1 MGDAKKVSTL
11 GLVAIL
17 VPYVGL
23 HAGHSLVMKY
33 LNVQGCSLE
42 DILIYRGLGCV
53 LTAVVLGTM
62 YRQSLI
68 PNRPGTQIARFFF
81 SGLALCLITAAFK
94 YANATTVSVIS
105 RLDTAI
111 LVVVGPWIGVAT
123 SRRQQVLAFASL
135 AALTGLSI
143 AGTGGGTEQS
153 LGYVLAFLG
162 TLGITAGYLFLRASA
177 RSENIYVVSLIAG
190 LAILFYGSAGKLL
203 GHAPTSAPAALSVG
217 VALLAGVMMFY
228 LYQLTVWLYGMMDI
242 TLAEYPT
249 LFAALLVLPAE
260 HYLFGVHFDRVYVI
274 SVVANVALL
283 GAVLAMKPGEKS
295 SGG

>member
-1 MGDAKKVSTL
+1 MSDVKKVGWP
-11 GLVAIL
+11 GLIAIL

-33 LNVQGCSLE
+33 LTVRGCALE

-53 LTAVVLGTM
+53 LTAVVLGALAG
-62 YRQSLI
+62 QSLR

-123 SRRQQVLAFASL
+123 SRIQQVLAFLSL

-143 AGTGGGTEQS
+143 VGTGGGTEQT

-177 RSENIYVVSLIAG
+177 RSENIHVVAFIAG

-203 GHAPTSAPAALSVG
+203 GSDPLGWPGGVSVV

-260 HYLFGVHFDRVYVI
+260 HWLFGVTFDRVYVI

-283 GAVLAMKPGEKS
+283 GAVLAMKPGEKPVR
-295 SGG
+295 

>member
-1 MGDAKKVSTL
+1 
-11 GLVAIL
+11 
-17 VPYVGL
+17 
-23 HAGHSLVMKY
+23 
-33 LNVQGCSLE
+33 
-42 DILIYRGLGCV
+42 V
-53 LTAVVLGTM
+53 LTAAVLAALH
-62 YRQSLI
+62 RQSLV

-81 SGLALCLITAAFK
+81 SGLALCLITAAFW

-111 LVVVGPWIGVAT
+111 LVVVGPWIGVT
-123 SRRQQVLAFASL
+123 VSRTQQVLAFASL

-143 AGTGGGTEQS
+143 VGTGGGTEQT

-177 RSENIYVVSLIAG
+177 KSENIYVVSGIAG
-190 LAILFYGSAGKLL
+190 IAILFYGVAWKIAG
-203 GHAPTSAPAALSVG
+203 GAPGVAPDAVSIAIALS
-217 VALLAGVMMFY
+217 AGVMMFY

-260 HYLFGVHFDRVYVI
+260 HWLFGVQFDRVYVI

-283 GAVLAMKPGEKS
+283 GAVLAMKPAEKAA
-295 SGG
+295 